1 MAEISIA
8 DVNAAIVS
16 LIDTPEVDYKVGDKA
31 FKSGQKITQLLA
43 IRRELMA
50 NPAAD
55 IKLIAFD
62 VLNIDELGID
72 DSREVL

>member
-16 LIDTPEVDYKVGDKA
+16 LIDTPEVDYIIGDKA

-43 IRRELMA
+43 IRKELMV

-62 VLNIDELGID
+62 VLDIDELGIN

>member
-16 LIDTPEVDYKVGDKA
+16 LIDTPEVDYVIGDKSVKA
-31 FKSGQKITQLLA
+31 GQKLTQLLA

-62 VLNIDELGID
+62 VLDIDELGIN